1 MLKLKEREFFWSLI
15 LKFIKRF
22 EKIGVLRASSVM
34 MFVKSIVVL
43 LDKLITVFV
52 VPVTVAVIVAV
63 STAPNQE
70 LINSKSRRFYGPVYF

>member
-1 MLKLKEREFFWSLI
+1 
-15 LKFIKRF
+15 
-22 EKIGVLRASSVM
+22 

-52 VPVTVAVIVAV
+52 VLVTVAVIVAV

>member
-22 EKIGVLRASSVM
+22 EKIGVLRASSVA

-52 VPVTVAVIVAV
+52 VLVTVAVIVVV
-63 STAPNQE
+63 STAPNQ
-70 LINSKSRRFYGPVYF
+70 

>member
-22 EKIGVLRASSVM
+22 EKIGVLRASSVA

-52 VPVTVAVIVAV
+52 VLVTVAVIVAV
-63 STAPNQE
+63 STATNQE